1 MVSAACNAK
10 IAKIDDEYS
19 CFFER
24 RSRKRRRR
32 TRHSIE
38 NRVNVIQLHFCH
50 HFMAKYL
57 TELIGSAVL
66 IGQLMEC
73 IYENAQIF

>member
-1 MVSAACNAK
+1 
-10 IAKIDDEYS
+10 
-19 CFFER
+19 
-24 RSRKRRRR
+24 
-32 TRHSIE
+32 
-38 NRVNVIQLHFCH
+38 
-50 HFMAKYL
+50 MAEYL